1 MTYNKNVIS
10 FERSLLNSVLEELDQ
25 FIASEE
31 AVDIFQI
38 PLDAPTGHSC
48 MVKPIYSAYIAPH
61 GVHILQISSISGNI
75 QYVSVSTYDHGVL
88 VHRSDPTPDLNSLM
102 TESDEGWIKY

>member
-38 PLDAPTGHSC
+38 PLDA
-48 MVKPIYSAYIAPH
+48 I
-61 GVHILQISSISGNI
+61 N
-75 QYVSVSTYDHGVL
+75 
-88 VHRSDPTPDLNSLM
+88 
-102 TESDEGWIKY
+102 

>member
-38 PLDAPTGHSC
+38 
-48 MVKPIYSAYIAPH
+48 
-61 GVHILQISSISGNI
+61 SSISGSI
-75 QYVSVSTYDHGVL
+75 QYVSVSTHDHGVL